1 MDEFKISREELQRM
15 LDQAADQAIA
25 QGIALARFIIKT
37 EIRNLIRSAGYEL
50 LKFLWKPALLA
61 LLFLLGIAAYKLRS
75 YL

>member
-15 LDQAADQAIA
+15 LDQAADQAVTQA
-25 QGIALARFIIKT
+25 VALARFVIKE

-61 LLFLLGIAAYKLRS
+61 LLFLMGVIAYKLRS